1 MGGYIRDWTVKELI
15 FKWHILKINLI
26 QYHIQKIHKV
36 QQAFLCVS
44 WIYILSLDLRFV
56 RPLSQ
61 HVLPPLLLLKF
72 FIVLSREENTR
83 PKVVLVPATNAAQY
97 NCHVKIWIKIVKG
110 RKETYI
116 FHRYYIITKQVV
128 CKVP

>member
-36 QQAFLCVS
+36 QQAFVCVS
-44 WIYILSLDLRFV
+44 WIYILSLDLRVV

-72 FIVLSREENTR
+72 FYSL
-83 PKVVLVPATNAAQY
+83 
-97 NCHVKIWIKIVKG
+97 IKRRKYKAKG
-110 RKETYI
+110 RAGSGHK
-116 FHRYYIITKQVV
+116 RSSV
-128 CKVP
+128 